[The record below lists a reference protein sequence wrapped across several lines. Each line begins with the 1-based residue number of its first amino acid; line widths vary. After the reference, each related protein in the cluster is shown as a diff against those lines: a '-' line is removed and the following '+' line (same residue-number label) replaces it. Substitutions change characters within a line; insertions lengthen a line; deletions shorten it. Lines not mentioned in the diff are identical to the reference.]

1 MELKKTLT
9 LDGVDYVMTP
19 VNAVQGWGCLQKLLG
34 AIGRSKMMNGGDGSM
49 ATAIALA
56 FSVMDGNELAEL
68 QRMVFDST
76 VDRTEAGA
84 MPFKLADQAE
94 THLNQYRSHLPQLL
108 VEGALYQ
115 FEDFFTGIRAT
126 LGSLFP
132 GMESV
137 MAFLAKARE
146 VAGEAEASSATE
158 ETAPTGSSGHP
169 LSGNTPASPS

>member
-1 MELKKTLT
+1 MELKKTLP

-19 VNAVQGWGCLQKLLG
+19 VNAVQGWGCLHELLD

-49 ATAIALA
+49 ATALA
-56 FSVMDGNELAEL
+56 FSVMDSNELAEL
-68 QRMVFDST
+68 QRMLLGST
-76 VDRTEAGA
+76 VVRTEAGA

-94 THLNQYRSHLPQLL
+94 THLNLYRSHLPQRL
-108 VEGALYQ
+108 VEGTLYQ

-169 LSGNTPASPS
+169 SSGSSPASLS

>member
-1 MELKKTLT
+1 
-9 LDGVDYVMTP
+9 
-19 VNAVQGWGCLQKLLG
+19 
-34 AIGRSKMMNGGDGSM
+34 M

-56 FSVMDGNELAEL
+56 FSVMDGKELAEL
-68 QRMVFDST
+68 QGMVFGST
-76 VDRTEAGA
+76 VVRTEAGA
-84 MPFKLADQAE
+84 MAFKLADQAE
-94 THLNQYRSHLPQLL
+94 THLNTYRSHLPQLL

-146 VAGEAEASSATE
+146 VAGEADASLPKT
-158 ETAPTGSSGHP
+158 ETAPTGSSGRP
-169 LSGNTPASPS
+169 SSGSSPASPS

>member
-1 MELKKTLT
+1 
-9 LDGVDYVMTP
+9 
-19 VNAVQGWGCLQKLLG
+19 
-34 AIGRSKMMNGGDGSM
+34 
-49 ATAIALA
+49 
-56 FSVMDGNELAEL
+56 
-68 QRMVFDST
+68 MVFGST
-76 VDRTEAGA
+76 VVRTEAGA

-146 VAGEAEASSATE
+146 VVGEAEGSSATE
-158 ETAPTGSSGHP
+158 ETAPNGSSGHP
-169 LSGNTPASPS
+169 SSANTPASPS

>member
-56 FSVMDGNELAEL
+56 FSVMDSNELAEL
-68 QRMVFDST
+68 QRMVFGST
-76 VDRTEAGA
+76 VVRTEAGA

-115 FEDFFTGIRAT
+115 FGDFFTGIRAT

-137 MAFLAKARE
+137 MAFLA
-146 VAGEAEASSATE
+146 
-158 ETAPTGSSGHP
+158 
-169 LSGNTPASPS
+169 

>member
-9 LDGVDYVMTP
+9 LDDVEYIMTP
-19 VNAVQGWGCLQKLLG
+19 VNAVHGWACLQKLLG
-34 AIGRSKMMNGGDGSM
+34 AVGRSKMMNGGDGSM

-56 FSVMDGNELAEL
+56 FSVMDGKELADL

-76 VDRTEAGA
+76 VVRTGA

-94 THLNQYRSHLPQLL
+94 THLNTWRSHLPQLL

-146 VAGEAEASSATE
+146 VVGEADVSR
-158 ETAPTGSSGHP
+158 ETQETVPTGFSGCPSSG
-169 LSGNTPASPS
+169 SSPASPS

>member
-19 VNAVQGWGCLQKLLG
+19 VNAVQGWGCLQKMLG

-56 FSVMDGNELAEL
+56 FSVMDGKELAEL
-68 QRMVFDST
+68 QRMVLGST
-76 VDRTEAGA
+76 VVRAEGA
-84 MPFKLADQAE
+84 MPFKLEDQVE
-94 THLNQYRSHLPQLL
+94 THFNMYRSHLPQLL

-137 MAFLAKARE
+137 IAFLAKARE
-146 VAGEAEASSATE
+146 VVGEADASSAMQ
-158 ETAPTGSSGHP
+158 ETAPTGSSGRP
-169 LSGNTPASPS
+169 SSGSSPA